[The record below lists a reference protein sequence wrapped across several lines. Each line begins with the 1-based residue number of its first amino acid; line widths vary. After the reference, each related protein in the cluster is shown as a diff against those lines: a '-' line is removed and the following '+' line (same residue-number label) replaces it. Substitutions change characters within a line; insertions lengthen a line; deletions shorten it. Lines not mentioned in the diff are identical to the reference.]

1 MSKGFGST
9 PTKQLSM
16 ASSVPS
22 SSRSRCTYDV
32 FLSFRGEDTRDNFV
46 SHLYAALALK
56 GIHTFKDDE
65 KLERGK
71 SISPE
76 LRKAIQESRFS
87 IVIFSKNY
95 ASSRWCLDELVE
107 ILECS
112 NTTVYPIFYHV
123 NPSDVRRQ
131 RGSFGGGFEELVS
144 KQEVLGMEKVQR
156 WRNALEQVANL
167 SGWPY
172 PSDSIVR
179 SESMFIQELVG
190 ILFRKLNHTYSSV
203 SEDLV
208 GMHSRME
215 EMIELLG
222 LGMDDARVVG
232 IWGMGGIGKTTL
244 ASAIYAHIS
253 CQFEGCS
260 FIENVREV
268 SEKAGLKTLQEQLI
282 SEILMEKDLRVGNV
296 GSALSTIRNRVCH
309 KKVLIVLDDVD
320 ESTELEKLVGELD
333 WFGFGSRIII
343 TTRNQHTLFR
353 YGITHIYK
361 VEELGEDEAI
371 ELFKSKAFRKP
382 QQMGGYGKLVRCAVE
397 YAKGVPLALKVLG
410 SFLCGRNKDEWE
422 STLNRLKQSPLNEV
436 QQVLRVSYDAL
447 QSVEKEIFLDIA
459 CFFKGKDKN
468 DVTKILESCDFHPI
482 IGIKVLVE
490 KSLVSILDNK
500 LMMHDLIQELGWNIV
515 RQESPKEPGQ
525 CSRLW
530 LHEDS
535 THVLM
540 ENTGTKKV
548 EGIVVEY
555 PDLRSRDRKDI
566 GLKELKLRPKAFA
579 KMSHLRILK
588 ICCIYLS
595 EDLKY
600 LSNKLRYLDWCGYPM
615 KYMPS
620 TFQPERLV
628 ELHLTYSSIEQL
640 WEGTMHLDMLRIMN
654 LSHSAYL
661 AKCPDFTRIPNLE
674 RLILEGCTGLVNLD
688 PSIEI
693 LKSLIFLNLKDCKN
707 LMSLPGG
714 IQLESLEVL
723 NVSGCSKLKNIS
735 VNFGYM
741 KCLLELYLDGI
752 GVSELPPSIGHLT
765 NLVLLSLSNCKN
777 LRSIPDNI
785 CQLKALT
792 SLNLSG
798 CSKLDKLPQDVGV
811 LDCLKELRADCT
823 AIRQLPPS
831 IGLMKKL
838 ETLSLGGCKGI
849 GSYSWS
855 YSLLPSILQRRREG
869 YRTLELQ
876 ALLGL
881 ESLKKLYLNDCNLKC
896 IPTTICHIYSL
907 QELDLSRNNI
917 ESLPASMN
925 KLSNLSSLCLVGC
938 KRLQELPELSSDIRG
953 IAANDCTSLR
963 TILSLSKYN
972 NIEEFSFMNCFKLV
986 ENEQNN
992 ILSEKVLSNQ
1002 FQRHFEWQWQES
1014 AFFIFPG
1021 SEIPKWFSHQSR
1033 GCSLSFELPPHWY
1046 NDRFLGI
1053 VVAVV
1058 GIKNKCKCENYCIE
1072 VGFKHLDIQM
1082 IIGQS
1087 HENDLTYFEYSNHQ
1101 NLEVIYVPH
1110 NDFPSSM
1117 YDDMEQFN
1125 EGRIEFQ
1132 ACLVHCGHYVDCL
1145 TKAVDED
1152 FSLIDGDVKLGVH
1165 LVYEKEDDEETW
1177 SMDSCNS
1184 EDNMG
1189 VFHGDLE
1196 RSVGAGVEV
1205 ASSSTTSSKRR
1216 HGDLNDNHDYD
1227 AAAAAAAAGPSGGF
1241 DDQDKEKDHP
1251 HSKRLR
1257 QAGPS
1262 GSGSF
1267 D

>member
-1 MSKGFGST
+1 
-9 PTKQLSM
+9 M

-22 SSRSRCTYDV
+22 SSRSQCTYDV

-46 SHLYAALALK
+46 SHLYTALVQK

-87 IVIFSKNY
+87 IVVLSKNY
-95 ASSRWCLDELVE
+95 ASSRWCLDELLE

-112 NTTVYPIFYHV
+112 NGQSSAIGSKTTVYPIFYHV

-131 RGSFGGGFEELVS
+131 RGSFGDGFEELVS
-144 KQEVLGMEKVQR
+144 KQEVLRMEKVQR

-172 PSDSIVR
+172 PSDSIAR

-190 ILFRKLNHTYSSV
+190 ILFRELNHTYSSV

-222 LGMDDARVVG
+222 LRMDDVRVVG

-244 ASAIYAHIS
+244 ARAIYDHIS
-253 CQFEGCS
+253 SQFEGCS

-268 SEKAGLKTLQEQLI
+268 SEKGGLKTLQEQLI
-282 SEILMEKDLRVGNV
+282 SEILMENDLKV
-296 GSALSTIRNRVCH
+296 GSVGSGVSVIRNKVCR

-320 ESTELEKLVGELD
+320 ESTKLEKLVGEHH

-343 TTRNQHTLFR
+343 TTRNQHALTR
-353 YGITHIYK
+353 YGITHIYE
-361 VEELGEDEAI
+361 VEELREYEATK
-371 ELFKSKAFRKP
+371 LFKSKAFGKH
-382 QQMGGYGKLVRCAVE
+382 QQMEDYGELVRRAVK
-397 YAKGVPLALKVLG
+397 YAKGVPLALEVLG
-410 SFLCGRNKDEWE
+410 SFLCGRNKYEWE
-422 STLNRLKQSPLNEV
+422 SSLNRLKESPLNEV
-436 QQVLRVSYDAL
+436 QHVLRVSYDAL
-447 QSVEKEIFLDIA
+447 QLVEKEIFLDIA

-490 KSLVSILDNK
+490 KSLVSISDNK

-525 CSRLW
+525 RSRLW

-535 THVLM
+535 TRVLM

-555 PDLRSRDRKDI
+555 PDLRSQDPKDI

-579 KMSHLRILK
+579 KMSNLRILK
-588 ICCIYLS
+588 ICCMYLS

-600 LSNKLRYLDWCGYPM
+600 LSNKLRYLDWCEYPM

-628 ELHLTYSSIEQL
+628 ELHLTYSRIEQL
-640 WEGTMHLDMLRIMN
+640 WEGTMQHLDMLRIMN
-654 LSHSAYL
+654 LSHSTYL
-661 AKCPDFTRIPNLE
+661 AKCPNFTRIPNLE

-693 LKSLIFLNLKDCKN
+693 LKNLIFLNLKDCKN
-707 LMSLPGG
+707 LMSLPSG

-723 NVSGCSKLKNIS
+723 NVSGCSKLKSIS
-735 VNFGYM
+735 VNFGHM
-741 KCLLELYLDGI
+741 KCLSKLYLDGT
-752 GVSELPPSIGHLT
+752 GVSELPLSIGHLT

-777 LRSIPDNI
+777 LRSIPNNI

-798 CSKLDKLPQDVGV
+798 CSKLEKLPQDVGV
-811 LDCLKELRADCT
+811 LDCLKDSR
-823 AIRQLPPS
+823 
-831 IGLMKKL
+831 
-838 ETLSLGGCKGI
+838 
-849 GSYSWS
+849 S
-855 YSLLPSILQRRREG
+855 YSLLPSILQRRKESHT
-869 YRTLELQ
+869 TLELE
-876 ALLGL
+876 ALLRWG
-881 ESLKKLYLNDCNLKC
+881 SLQFLYLNDCNLKS
-896 IPTTICHIYSL
+896 ISTAICHIYSL
-907 QELDLSRNNI
+907 LSLGLSGNNI

-925 KLSNLSSLCLVGC
+925 ELSNLCILRLNGC
-938 KRLQELPELSSDIRG
+938 KRLQELPELSSYIGR
-953 IAANDCTSLR
+953 IEANDCTSLE
-963 TILSLSKYN
+963 TILSLSKYDHVD
-972 NIEEFSFMNCFKLV
+972 EFSFMNCFKLV
-986 ENEQNN
+986 EQNN
-992 ILSEKVLSNQ
+992 ILSEKLFSTQ
-1002 FQRHFEWQWQES
+1002 FQRYFEG
-1014 AFFIFPG
+1014 ADFIFPG
-1021 SEIPKWFSHQSR
+1021 SEIPEWFSHQSR
-1033 GCSLSFELPPHWY
+1033 GCSVSFMLPPHWY
-1046 NDRFLGI
+1046 NDRLLGF
-1053 VVAVV
+1053 VFAVA
-1058 GIKNKCKCENYCIE
+1058 GIKKKYKCCKCFYSIE
-1072 VGFKHLDIQM
+1072 M
-1082 IIGQS
+1082 TIGKS
-1087 HENDLTYFEYSNHQ
+1087 REISATMFTDLNHQ
-1101 NLEVIYVPH
+1101 NLYITCIERYTL
-1110 NDFPSSM
+1110 FSSSTLCM
-1117 YDDMEQFN
+1117 YDDDMEQLN
-1125 EGRIEFQ
+1125 DGRIEFQ
-1132 ACLVHCGHYVDCL
+1132 ACVVRDSHGYECL
-1145 TKAVDED
+1145 TEAYDED
-1152 FSLIDGDVKLGVH
+1152 FSLIEGDVKLGVH
-1165 LVYEKEDDEETW
+1165 LVYGEEGDEEAWSTCSFDSEDDI
-1177 SMDSCNS
+1177 
-1184 EDNMG
+1184 G

-1196 RSVGAGVEV
+1196 RSSGRARVEV
-1205 ASSSTTSSKRR
+1205 ASSSATTSKRR
-1216 HGDLNDNHDYD
+1216 YGDLNDNHDYD
-1227 AAAAAAAAGPSGGF
+1227 AAAGPSGGF
-1241 DDQDKEKDHP
+1241 DCYDEEEDHP

>member
-1 MSKGFGST
+1 
-9 PTKQLSM
+9 M

-46 SHLYAALALK
+46 SHLYTALAQK

-87 IVIFSKNY
+87 IVVLSKNY

-107 ILECS
+107 IFECS
-112 NTTVYPIFYHV
+112 NKTVYPIFYHV

-156 WRNALEQVANL
+156 WRNALERVANL

-179 SESMFIQELVG
+179 SESMFIQEFVG
-190 ILFRKLNHTYSSV
+190 ILFRKLIHTYSSV

-208 GMHSRME
+208 GMDSRME

-222 LGMDDARVVG
+222 LEMDDARVVG

-244 ASAIYAHIS
+244 ASAIYARIS
-253 CQFEGCS
+253 SQFEGYS

-268 SEKAGLKTLQEQLI
+268 SEKGGLKTLQEQLI
-282 SEILMEKDLRVGNV
+282 SEILMEKDLKVGNV
-296 GSALSTIRNRVCH
+296 GSALSTIRNRVCR

-320 ESTELEKLVGELD
+320 ESTELEKLVGELH

-343 TTRNQHTLFR
+343 TTRNQHTLIR
-353 YGITHIYK
+353 YGIAHIYV

-371 ELFKSKAFRKP
+371 ELFKSKAFRKH
-382 QQMGGYGKLVRCAVE
+382 QQMGGYGKLVRHAIK

-422 STLNRLKQSPLNEV
+422 STLNRMKESPLDEV

-447 QSVEKEIFLDIA
+447 QLVEKEIFLDIA

-490 KSLVSILDNK
+490 KSLVSISDNK

-515 RQESPKEPGQ
+515 RQESPKERGQ
-525 CSRLW
+525 RSRLW

-540 ENTGTKKV
+540 ENMGTKKV

-555 PDLRSRDRKDI
+555 HDCRSRDRKDI
-566 GLKELKLRPKAFA
+566 GLKESKLGPEAFT
-579 KMSHLRILK
+579 KMWNLRILK
-588 ICCIYLS
+588 ICCMDLS

-600 LSNKLRYLDWCGYPM
+600 LSNKLRYLDWCKYPM

-620 TFQPERLV
+620 TFQPEHLV

-640 WEGTMHLDMLRIMN
+640 WEGTMQHLDMLRIMN
-654 LSHSAYL
+654 LSNSTNL

-707 LMSLPGG
+707 LTSLPSG
-714 IQLESLEVL
+714 IRLESLEVL
-723 NVSGCSKLKNIS
+723 DVSGCSKLKTIS
-735 VNFGYM
+735 VNFEYM
-741 KCLLELYLDGI
+741 KCLSRLYLDGI
-752 GVSELPPSIGHLT
+752 GVSELPSSIGHLT

-811 LDCLKELRADCT
+811 LDCLKELHANCT

-849 GSYSWS
+849 SSYSWS
-855 YSLLPSILQRRREG
+855 YSLLPSILQRRRES
-869 YRTLELQ
+869 YTTLELE

-881 ESLKKLYLNDCNLKC
+881 ESLKKLFLNDCNLKS
-896 IPTTICHIYSL
+896 IPASICHIYSL
-907 QELDLSRNNI
+907 EWLDLSRNNI
-917 ESLPASMN
+917 ESLPSSMN
-925 KLSNLSSLCLVGC
+925 KLSNLRLLHLDGC
-938 KRLQELPELSSDIRG
+938 KRLQELPELSSDVRNIE
-953 IAANDCTSLR
+953 ANDCTSLR
-963 TILSLSKYN
+963 TILSLSKYDN
-972 NIEEFSFMNCFKLV
+972 VEAFSFMNCFKLV

-992 ILSEKVLSNQ
+992 ILSEKFLSNQ
-1002 FQRHFEWQWQES
+1002 FQRHFEWQT
-1014 AFFIFPG
+1014 AYFMFPG
-1021 SEIPKWFSHQSR
+1021 SEIPKWFSYQSR
-1033 GCSLSFELPPHWY
+1033 GCSLSIELPPHWY

-1053 VVAVV
+1053 VFAVV
-1058 GIKNKCKCENYCIE
+1058 GIKNKCTCNYYYIL
-1072 VGFKHLDIQM
+1072 VGFKRLDIQR

-1087 HENDLTYFEYSNHQ
+1087 DKNDLASFHYFNHQ
-1101 NLEVIYVPH
+1101 NLVVIYVPLD
-1110 NDFPSSM
+1110 DFPSSM

-1132 ACLVHCGHYVDCL
+1132 ACLVHEGHDGDCL

-1152 FSLIDGDVKLGVH
+1152 FSLIEGDVKLGVH
-1165 LVYEKEDDEETW
+1165 LVYEKEDDEEAW
-1177 SMDSCNS
+1177 SMYSCDS

-1205 ASSSTTSSKRR
+1205 ASSSTTTSKRR
-1216 HGDLNDNHDYD
+1216 HGDLNDNNDYD
-1227 AAAAAAAAGPSGGF
+1227 AASAAGTSGGF
-1241 DDQDKEKDHP
+1241 DDQDEEDHP
-1251 HSKRLR
+1251 PQQNQVEVAAAALTRVEVSSIVMDVFVHIC
-1257 QAGPS
+1257 
-1262 GSGSF
+1262 
-1267 D
+1267 

>member
-1 MSKGFGST
+1 M
-9 PTKQLSM
+9 
-16 ASSVPS
+16 
-22 SSRSRCTYDV
+22 
-32 FLSFRGEDTRDNFV
+32 
-46 SHLYAALALK
+46 
-56 GIHTFKDDE
+56 
-65 KLERGK
+65 
-71 SISPE
+71 
-76 LRKAIQESRFS
+76 
-87 IVIFSKNY
+87 
-95 ASSRWCLDELVE
+95 
-107 ILECS
+107 
-112 NTTVYPIFYHV
+112 
-123 NPSDVRRQ
+123 
-131 RGSFGGGFEELVS
+131 
-144 KQEVLGMEKVQR
+144 
-156 WRNALEQVANL
+156 
-167 SGWPY
+167 
-172 PSDSIVR
+172 

-222 LGMDDARVVG
+222 LGMDDARVVR
-232 IWGMGGIGKTTL
+232 IWGMGRIGKTTL

-253 CQFEGCS
+253 CQLEGCS

-343 TTRNQHTLFR
+343 TTQNQHTLFR

-382 QQMGGYGKLVRCAVE
+382 QQMGGYGKLVRCV
-397 YAKGVPLALKVLG
+397 V
-410 SFLCGRNKDEWE
+410 D
-422 STLNRLKQSPLNEV
+422 STN
-436 QQVLRVSYDAL
+436 
-447 QSVEKEIFLDIA
+447 IA

-540 ENTGTKKV
+540 ENIGTKKV

-555 PDLRSRDRKDI
+555 PGLRSRDRKDI

-654 LSHSAYL
+654 LSHSTYL
-661 AKCPDFTRIPNLE
+661 AKCPNFTRIPNLE
-674 RLILEGCTGLVNLD
+674 RLILEGCTGLVNLG

-714 IQLESLEVL
+714 IQWESLEVL
-723 NVSGCSKLKNIS
+723 NASGCSKLKKIS

-752 GVSELPPSIGHLT
+752 GVSELPPSIGHPT

-777 LRSIPDNI
+777 LRSIPNNI

-849 GSYSWS
+849 GSHSWS

-881 ESLKKLYLNDCNLKC
+881 ESLKNLYLNDCNLKS

-963 TILSLSKYN
+963 TTLSLSKYN
-972 NIEEFSFMNCFKLV
+972 NVEEFSFMNCFKLV
-986 ENEQNN
+986 ENEQN
-992 ILSEKVLSNQ
+992 ILSEKFLSNQ
-1002 FQRHFEWQWQES
+1002 FQ
-1014 AFFIFPG
+1014 
-1021 SEIPKWFSHQSR
+1021 
-1033 GCSLSFELPPHWY
+1033 LPPHWY

-1087 HENDLTYFEYSNHQ
+1087 YENDLTYFEYSNHQ
-1101 NLEVIYVPH
+1101 NLEVIYVPR

-1132 ACLVHCGHYVDCL
+1132 ACLVSYGHYVDCL

-1152 FSLIDGDVKLGVH
+1152 FSLIEGDVKLGVH

-1196 RSVGAGVEV
+1196 RSVEGAGVEV

-1227 AAAAAAAAGPSGGF
+1227 AAAATGPSGEF
-1241 DDQDKEKDHP
+1241 DDQDKDKDHP

>member
-1 MSKGFGST
+1 M
-9 PTKQLSM
+9 
-16 ASSVPS
+16 
-22 SSRSRCTYDV
+22 D
-32 FLSFRGEDTRDNFV
+32 
-46 SHLYAALALK
+46 
-56 GIHTFKDDE
+56 
-65 KLERGK
+65 
-71 SISPE
+71 
-76 LRKAIQESRFS
+76 
-87 IVIFSKNY
+87 
-95 ASSRWCLDELVE
+95 
-107 ILECS
+107 
-112 NTTVYPIFYHV
+112 
-123 NPSDVRRQ
+123 
-131 RGSFGGGFEELVS
+131 
-144 KQEVLGMEKVQR
+144 
-156 WRNALEQVANL
+156 
-167 SGWPY
+167 
-172 PSDSIVR
+172 
-179 SESMFIQELVG
+179 
-190 ILFRKLNHTYSSV
+190 
-203 SEDLV
+203 
-208 GMHSRME
+208 SRME

-244 ASAIYAHIS
+244 ANAIYARIS
-253 CQFEGCS
+253 SQFEGYS

-268 SEKAGLKTLQEQLI
+268 SKKGDLKSLQEQLI
-282 SEILMEKDLRVGNV
+282 SEILMEKDLKVGNV
-296 GSALSTIRNRVCH
+296 GSALSMIRYRVCR

-320 ESTELEKLVGELD
+320 ESAELEKLVGKLD

-343 TTRNQHTLFR
+343 TTRNQHTLIR
-353 YGITHIYK
+353 YGIAHIYK

-371 ELFKSKAFRKP
+371 ELFKSKAFRKH
-382 QQMGGYGKLVRCAVE
+382 QQIGGYGKLVRRAVE

-422 STLNRLKQSPLNEV
+422 SELNRMKESPLNEV
-436 QQVLRVSYDAL
+436 QQVLKVSYYAL
-447 QSVEKEIFLDIA
+447 QLVEKEIFLDIA

-490 KSLVSILDNK
+490 KSLVSISDNK
-500 LMMHDLIQELGWNIV
+500 LMMHDLIQELGRNIV
-515 RQESPKEPGQ
+515 RQESPKERGQ
-525 CSRLW
+525 RSRLW

-540 ENTGTKKV
+540 ENMGTKKV

-555 PDLRSRDRKDI
+555 HDCRSRDRKDI
-566 GLKELKLRPKAFA
+566 GLKESKLGPEAFT
-579 KMSHLRILK
+579 KMWNLRILK
-588 ICCIYLS
+588 IYCMDLS

-600 LSNKLRYLDWCGYPM
+600 LSNKLRYLDWCKYTM

-620 TFQPERLV
+620 TFQPEHLV

-640 WEGTMHLDMLRIMN
+640 WEGTMQHLDMLRIMN
-654 LSHSAYL
+654 LSHSTNL

-707 LMSLPGG
+707 LMSLPSG

-735 VNFGYM
+735 
-741 KCLLELYLDGI
+741 LYLDGI
-752 GVSELPPSIGHLT
+752 GVSELPSSIGHLT

-798 CSKLDKLPQDVGV
+798 CSKLVKLPQGLGV
-811 LDCLKELRADCT
+811 LDYLKELHADCT

-831 IGLMKKL
+831 IGLLKKL

-849 GSYSWS
+849 ASYSWS
-855 YSLLPSILQRRREG
+855 YSLLPSILQRWRES
-869 YRTLELQ
+869 YTTLELE

-881 ESLKKLYLNDCNLKC
+881 KSLKNLYLNDCNLKS
-896 IPTTICHIYSL
+896 IPASICHIYSL
-907 QELDLSRNNI
+907 ARLDLSRNNI

-925 KLSNLSSLCLVGC
+925 KLSNLWSLCLDGC
-938 KRLQELPELSSDIRG
+938 KRLQELPELSLDIRN
-953 IAANDCTSLR
+953 IEANDCTSLR

-972 NIEEFSFMNCFKLV
+972 NVEAFAFRNCFKLV
-986 ENEQNN
+986 ENEQN
-992 ILSEKVLSNQ
+992 ILSEKFLSNQ
-1002 FQRHFEWQWQES
+1002 FQRHFEWQWQEC
-1014 AFFIFPG
+1014 AYFDFPG
-1021 SEIPKWFSHQSR
+1021 SEIPKWFSHQTR
-1033 GCSLSFELPPHWY
+1033 GCSLSIELPPHWY

-1053 VVAVV
+1053 VFAVV
-1058 GIKNKCKCENYCIE
+1058 GIKNECECDEYIIE
-1072 VGFKHLDIQM
+1072 VGFKRLDIQR

-1087 HENDLTYFEYSNHQ
+1087 HINDLAIFQYWNHQ
-1101 NLEVIYVPH
+1101 NLKVIYVPLYE
-1110 NDFPSSM
+1110 FPSSM

-1132 ACLVHCGHYVDCL
+1132 ACLVHDGHYADCL

-1152 FSLIDGDVKLGVH
+1152 FSLIEGDVKLGVH
-1165 LVYEKEDDEETW
+1165 LVYEKEDDEEAW
-1177 SMDSCNS
+1177 SMYSCDS

-1189 VFHGDLE
+1189 VFHEDLE
-1196 RSVGAGVEV
+1196 RSVEGAGVEV
-1205 ASSSTTSSKRR
+1205 ASSSTTTSKRR

-1227 AAAAAAAAGPSGGF
+1227 ATAATRPSGGF
-1241 DDQDKEKDHP
+1241 DDQDEEEDHP
-1251 HSKRLR
+1251 NSKTKWKWQL
-1257 QAGPS
+1257 
-1262 GSGSF
+1262 
-1267 D
+1267 